1 MKKLAIALAVL
12 AALAAGALWWTY
24 ESLDVIVKFALE
36 YYGPKVAGVDVK
48 VSEVRISAGDGRGSL
63 RGIEIGNPPG
73 FSAPRAARLGEAS
86 VWIDPATIRSP
97 VVLIHEII
105 IAEPVITYEKGA
117 RSTNLEAIEKRIAE
131 SASAA
136 QSAPTGTSP
145 LSGEKRRYTI
155 ERLVIR
161 GAKVTMT
168 NNALKGQG
176 VTFDLPEIE
185 MKNIGQGR
193 GITADEA
200 ALLVAATVSTRIAQ
214 KVLTNIDLLRKG
226 GLEGAMDALKG
237 LIH

>member
-1 MKKLAIALAVL
+1 MRKLAIALAVL

-48 VSEVRISAGDGRGSL
+48 VSEVRISPTDGRGSL

-73 FSAPRAARLGEAS
+73 FSAPHAARFGEAS

-97 VVLIHEII
+97 VVLIHEIV
-105 IAEPVITYEKGA
+105 IADPAITYERGA
-117 RSTNLEAIEKRIAE
+117 RSTNLDVIEKRIAE
-131 SASAA
+131 SAAAA
-136 QSAPTGTSP
+136 QSVPAGTSP
-145 LSGEKRRYTI
+145 LAGEKRRYTI
-155 ERLVIR
+155 ERFVIR

-185 MKNIGQGR
+185 MKEIGKER
-193 GITADEA
+193 GVTADEA
-200 ALLVAATVSTRIAQ
+200 SRLVIATVSTRIAQ
-214 KVLTNIDLLRKG
+214 KVLTNIELLRKG

-237 LIH
+237 LVH